1 MLCDSYTDCQEGFDE
16 MICNTSTTTTL
27 STTITMD
34 ALQISK
40 TKATT
45 SNKC

>member
-1 MLCDSYTDCQEGFDE
+1 MLCDSSTNCQGGFDE
-16 MICNTSTTTTL
+16 MNCNTSTTTTV

-40 TKATT
+40 MKAAT